1 MLNQGEKL
9 LIVHRRLFEKDTP
22 RFFVGEV
29 LIYEAGIVKV
39 KGYTFVK
46 DMFSGNMQKKSD
58 LRTKVMSIVSGT
70 LIVYQLPVTALLDS
84 MRFSL
89 DQDGGLVL
97 TDEGGFSMDV
107 GIPLQTRNAS
117 ITKLAWSFLCPES
130 APSSFFV

>member
-1 MLNQGEKL
+1 MLKQGEKL

-84 MRFSL
+84 MRFTV
-89 DQDGGLVL
+89 DQDGGLVV

-107 GIPLQTRNAS
+107 S
-117 ITKLAWSFLCPES
+117 ES
-130 APSSFFV
+130 LYKHETHQ